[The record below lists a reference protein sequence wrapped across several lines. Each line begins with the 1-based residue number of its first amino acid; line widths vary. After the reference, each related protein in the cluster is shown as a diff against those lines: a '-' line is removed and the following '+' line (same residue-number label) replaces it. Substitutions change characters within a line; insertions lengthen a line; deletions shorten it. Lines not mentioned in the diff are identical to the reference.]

1 VSGEALR
8 SGAVPPSENPP
19 SPEPRPLGI
28 VINPASGRDARRLF
42 ARAMSSSP
50 ESKRNQVERIL
61 VGAAAAGVRRAV
73 LVRDPFRIAAA
84 AVEALGVDIEIDL
97 RDVGAC
103 GQARDTVRAVEAM
116 REAGCGALA
125 VLGGDG
131 TSRLVASTW
140 PDAAILPLS
149 TGTNNVFPLM
159 VEATIAGAAAGVV
172 AAGRVAADEAG
183 ARAKV
188 ARIEIE
194 DEKDDVA
201 LIDAAHMVGDST
213 GNLLPFEPA
222 LLRTLVLARAE
233 PAAVGLSPIGGLLEP
248 CGADDEFGV
257 LVRTAPDGGG
267 RPLLAPISPGLY
279 RPVSIAEVR
288 RLALGER
295 VEVQGPGL
303 LAFDGDRERRLRD
316 GQRAAIR
323 IERDGPF
330 VIDPG
335 RALRL
340 AATRG
345 VYVDRGHWHDHR
357 DGSGFECC

>member
-1 VSGEALR
+1 
-8 SGAVPPSENPP
+8 
-19 SPEPRPLGI
+19 

-61 VGAAAAGVRRAV
+61 VGAAAAGVRKAV
-73 LVRDPFRIAAA
+73 LVRDPFRIANA

-97 RDVGAC
+97 LDVGAC
-103 GQARDTVRAVEAM
+103 GRPRDTLRAVEAM
-116 REAGCGALA
+116 RAGGCGALA

-131 TSRLVASTW
+131 TSRLVASVW
-140 PDAAILPLS
+140 ADAPILPLS

-159 VEATIAGAAAGVV
+159 IEATVAGAAAGVV
-172 AAGRVAADEAG
+172 AAGRVGLAEAAV
-183 ARAKV
+183 RAKV
-188 ARIEIE
+188 ARVEIE

-213 GNLLPFEPA
+213 GNLLPFDPA

-248 CGADDEFGV
+248 CSAEDDFGV
-257 LVRTAPDGGG
+257 VVRTAPDGGG

-279 RPVSIAEVR
+279 RPVSIGSVE

-295 VEVQGPGL
+295 VEVRGPGL
-303 LAFDGDRERRLRD
+303 LAFDGDRERRLYA
-316 GQRAAIR
+316 GQRAAVR

-330 VIDPG
+330 VIDPA

-340 AATRG
+340 AAARG
-345 VYVDRGHWHDHR
+345 VYVDRTHWHDHR
-357 DGSGFECC
+357 DDAGLDCC

>member
-1 VSGEALR
+1 MSSQSPTEAP
-8 SGAVPPSENPP
+8 GA
-19 SPEPRPLGI
+19 RPIGI

-42 ARAMSSSP
+42 ARAGTSSP

-73 LVRDPFRIAAA
+73 LVRDPFRIANA

-97 RDVGAC
+97 LDVGAC
-103 GQARDTVRAVEAM
+103 GQPRDTVRAVEAM
-116 REAGCGALA
+116 RAAGCGALA

-140 PDAAILPLS
+140 ADAPILPLS

-159 VEATIAGAAAGVV
+159 IEATVAGAAAGVV
-172 AAGRVAADEAG
+172 AAGRVAVAEA
-183 ARAKV
+183 AVRAKI
-188 ARIEIE
+188 ARVEIE
-194 DEKDDVA
+194 DEKEDVA

-213 GNLLPFEPA
+213 GNLLPFDPA

-233 PAAVGLSPIGGLLEP
+233 PAAVGLSSIGGLLEP
-248 CGADDEFGV
+248 CAADEEFGV
-257 LVRTAPDGGG
+257 LVRTAPEREG
-267 RPLLAPISPGLY
+267 RSLLAPVSPGLY
-279 RPVSIAEVR
+279 RSVSIAEVR
-288 RLALGER
+288 RLELGER
-295 VEVQGPGL
+295 IEIRGAGL
-303 LAFDGDRERRLRD
+303 LAFDGDRERKLRD

-345 VYVDRGHWHDHR
+345 VYVNRGHWHDHR
-357 DGSGFECC
+357 DASGFECC